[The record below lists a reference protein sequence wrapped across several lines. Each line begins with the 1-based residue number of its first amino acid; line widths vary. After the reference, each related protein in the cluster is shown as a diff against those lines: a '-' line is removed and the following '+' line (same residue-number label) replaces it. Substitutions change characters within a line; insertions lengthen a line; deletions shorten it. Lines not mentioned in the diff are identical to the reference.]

1 MEILAGQS
9 SVLIQNTANV
19 KLVMMRLKKQKIKLN
34 VRLLLIAA
42 VVVAAGWFFVKPK
55 GNPAVVAQSEPPAPK
70 PAFVVTPKW
79 PDGVAAASV
88 GAEGFGVLASTGDQ
102 HKRPIASIAKVITS
116 LAILEKYPLK
126 PGEEGPQIPIT
137 EQDEQLYRDYVA
149 RNGTVVL
156 VKAGT
161 SVSLHQAL
169 QAMLMP
175 SANNFADTTATWVF
189 GSLQDYSK
197 YANDMIKRVGLKD
210 TVVGPDAS
218 GLNPSTKSTASDLVK
233 IGELALKNP
242 VIADI
247 VASKFAYIP
256 VAGSIPN
263 YNALVDSNGFSGIKP
278 GDSIEAGNTLLFS
291 VKRTVKGK
299 DVNVIGAILG
309 SEGYKESNAGA
320 VQIVESIKDDLK

>member
-1 MEILAGQS
+1 
-9 SVLIQNTANV
+9 
-19 KLVMMRLKKQKIKLN
+19 MMRMKKQKFRIN
-34 VRLLLIAA
+34 ARLLLVAM
-42 VVVAAGWFFVKPK
+42 VVAGAGWFFVKPK
-55 GNPAVVAQSEPPAPK
+55 DHSVVAAQPEPPAPK
-70 PAFVVTPKW
+70 PAFVVKPKW
-79 PDGVAAASV
+79 PDGVAAASI
-88 GAEGFGVLASTGDQ
+88 GAEGFGVLASTGDS

-116 LAILEKYPLK
+116 LAILEKHPLQ

-137 EQDEQLYRDYVA
+137 EQDEQSYRDYVA

-175 SANNFADTTATWVF
+175 SANNFADTTATWAF

-197 YANDMIKRVGLKD
+197 YANDMVKRLGLKD
-210 TVVGPDAS
+210 TVVGPDGS
-218 GLNPSTKSTASDLVK
+218 GLNPNTKSTASDLVK

-247 VASKFAYIP
+247 VSSKFAYIP

-263 YNALVDSNGFSGIKP
+263 YNSLVDSNGFSGIKP

-291 VKRTVKGK
+291 VKQTVKGK
-299 DVNVIGAILG
+299 NVNVIGAILG
-309 SEGYKESNAGA
+309 SEGYKASNIGA